1 MRRISLRVLA
11 RWTILLLG
19 IGLALVY
26 LNSAAYSWWASWGP
40 PTNVPDAWRHRAF
53 AHLCFAMTAMCF
65 AFALFRT
72 LGPSLRADRVVRISL
87 AVGAAFWAGPSA
99 LEFIKVDRC
108 LDDGGCWNRAA
119 FRCESSSQKA
129 CDAR

>member
-1 MRRISLRVLA
+1 MRRISARSIA
-11 RWTILLLG
+11 RWTVLFLG

-40 PTNVPDAWRHRAF
+40 PTNIPDAWRHRAF
-53 AHLCFAMTAMCF
+53 AHFCLAMTAISF

-72 LGPSLRADRVVRISL
+72 LGPSLRADRVVWISL

-99 LEFIKVDRC
+99 AGFIEVDRC
-108 LDDGGCWNRAA
+108 LDAGGCWNRGA
-119 FRCESSSQKA
+119 FRCEFSSQEA